1 MDILVAVQIQ
11 ITISSWIN
19 NFVSKGNI
27 MILVMFFFFA
37 GFFIMLLQNIFYDRM
52 LDKIE
57 YNNFRNCTQIE
68 AIVHKYDVDK
78 ENSKTINDARAFVA
92 CEMHNWK
99 IFGMTI
105 ENMCDYGEAIGMA
118 GIIISVVTGFLVGI
132 GHFADEG
139 KTVKLF
145 LIYFS
150 AAIICF
156 CCMKIWEKIVN
167 VNFKRSCIQDG
178 ILNYLLNRQVYVKIV
193 YEDDTDKEKNIEK
206 STEEKRKKNIEKY
219 KEEKKKQYEEDLLY
233 IKSFEVNGL
242 DDINSEINGSEM
254 AGDQEKKETKESVQE
269 KKEAKESVQESTDII
284 KVGQERQDASESDKR
299 EIDANESDK
308 REIGVNESANRKINE
323 YKIIDEVL
331 NEYL

>member
-1 MDILVAVQIQ
+1 MDILVATQMAAQMQ

-57 YNNFRNCTQIE
+57 YNNFRYCTQIE

-193 YEDDTDKEKNIEK
+193 YEDDIDKEKNVEK
-206 STEEKRKKNIEKY
+206 STEEKGKNYIEKNKEEKGKKNIEKY
-219 KEEKKKQYEEDLLY
+219 KEEKKKKKQYEEDLIY
-233 IKSFEVNGL
+233 IKGFEVNGL

-254 AGDQEKKETKESVQE
+254 AGDQEKKE
-269 KKEAKESVQESTDII
+269 AKESDQESPDII
-284 KVGQERQDASESDKR
+284 KAGQDRQ
-299 EIDANESDK
+299 DANESD
-308 REIGVNESANRKINE
+308 NRKINE